1 MQFKFLRQFRGE
13 KKKFFKKTSCVTNLT
28 LFTKL
33 CTKGK
38 AMIELEGRVWKDS
51 DSSWWLVEISFLDV
65 MTQGRTRKEAL
76 KMIKDAV
83 MELLKD
89 SYENFLGKQFQL
101 TVNLYQEGVIGLGAS
116 DEKLLFALGLKRQRL
131 RSGSTIRDV
140 SKRLKS
146 KSPNAY
152 ARYERA
158 QSRPSL
164 EKYAELLH
172 VANPQRRPLLVS

>member
-1 MQFKFLRQFRGE
+1 M
-13 KKKFFKKTSCVTNLT
+13 
-28 LFTKL
+28 
-33 CTKGK
+33 
-38 AMIELEGRVWKDS
+38 MELEGKVWKDQ

-65 MTQGRTRKEAL
+65 MTQGRSRKDAL
-76 KMIKDAV
+76 RMIKDSV
-83 MELLKD
+83 WELLKD
-89 SYENFLGKQFQL
+89 SYEGLVDKRFQL
-101 TVNLYQEGVIGLGAS
+101 TVNLYENGVIGLGAS
-116 DEKLLFALGLKRQRL
+116 DDKLLFALGLKRQRM

-164 EKYAELLH
+164 EKYAELMH
-172 VANPQRRPLLVS
+172 AANPARRPMLVS

>member
-1 MQFKFLRQFRGE
+1 M
-13 KKKFFKKTSCVTNLT
+13 
-28 LFTKL
+28 
-33 CTKGK
+33 
-38 AMIELEGRVWKDS
+38 ELEGRIWKES

-76 KMIKDAV
+76 EMIKDAV
-83 MELLKD
+83 MELLTD
-89 SYENFLGKQFQL
+89 SYTDLLGKRFQL
-101 TVNLYQEGVIGLGAS
+101 TVTLYEDGVIGMGAS
-116 DEKLLFALGLKRQRL
+116 EDKLLFALGLKRQRL

-146 KSPNAY
+146 RSPNTY

-158 QSRPSL
+158 ETRPSL

-172 VANPQRRPLLVS
+172 AANPGRRPLLLS

>member
-1 MQFKFLRQFRGE
+1 M
-13 KKKFFKKTSCVTNLT
+13 
-28 LFTKL
+28 
-33 CTKGK
+33 
-38 AMIELEGRVWKDS
+38 MELEGRVWKDL
-51 DSSWWLVEISFLDV
+51 DSSWWLVEASFLDV
-65 MTQGRTRKEAL
+65 MTQGKTRKEAL

-89 SYENFLGKQFQL
+89 SYGELLNKRFQL
-101 TVNLYQEGVIGLGAS
+101 TVTLYEDGVIGIGATE
-116 DEKLLFALGLKRQRL
+116 DTLLFALGLKRQRL

-158 QSRPSL
+158 QTRPSI

-172 VANPQRRPLLVS
+172 AANPSRRPLLVS

>member
-1 MQFKFLRQFRGE
+1 M
-13 KKKFFKKTSCVTNLT
+13 
-28 LFTKL
+28 
-33 CTKGK
+33 
-38 AMIELEGRVWKDS
+38 MELEGKVWKDA
-51 DSSWWLVEISFLDV
+51 DRSWWLIEISFLDV
-65 MTQGRTRKEAL
+65 MTQGKTRKEAL
-76 KMIKDAV
+76 EMIRDAV

-89 SYENFLGKQFQL
+89 SYGNLLGKQFQL
-101 TVNLYQEGVIGLGAS
+101 SVALYENGVIGMGAS

-158 QSRPSL
+158 QASPSI

-172 VANPQRRPLLVS
+172 AANPGRRPLLIS

>member
-1 MQFKFLRQFRGE
+1 M
-13 KKKFFKKTSCVTNLT
+13 
-28 LFTKL
+28 
-33 CTKGK
+33 
-38 AMIELEGRVWKDS
+38 ELEGRVWKDP
-51 DSSWWLVEISFLDV
+51 DSSWWLVEVSFLDV
-65 MTQGRTRKEAL
+65 MTQGRSRKEAL
-76 KMIKDAV
+76 EMIKDAV

-89 SYENFLGKQFQL
+89 SYEEVLGKRFQL
-101 TVNLYQEGVIGLGAS
+101 AVNLYENGTIGLGAS
-116 DEKLLFALGLKRQRL
+116 DDKLLLALGLKRQRL

-158 QSRPSL
+158 YARPSL

-172 VANPQRRPLLVS
+172 AANPGRRPLLVS

>member
-1 MQFKFLRQFRGE
+1 ML
-13 KKKFFKKTSCVTNLT
+13 
-28 LFTKL
+28 
-33 CTKGK
+33 
-38 AMIELEGRVWKDS
+38 ELEGRVWKDAK
-51 DSSWWLVEISFLDV
+51 SSWWLIEIPFLDV

-76 KMIKDAV
+76 EMIKDAV

-89 SYENFLGKQFQL
+89 SYENLLRKQFQL
-101 TVNLYQEGVIGLGAS
+101 IVTLYEDGVIGMSAS
-116 DEKLLFALGLKRQRL
+116 DDKLLFALGLKRQRL

-158 QSRPSL
+158 LVRPSI
-164 EKYAELLH
+164 EKYAQLLH
-172 VANPQRRPLLVS
+172 AANPKRRPLLVS

>member
-1 MQFKFLRQFRGE
+1 
-13 KKKFFKKTSCVTNLT
+13 
-28 LFTKL
+28 
-33 CTKGK
+33 
-38 AMIELEGRVWKDS
+38 
-51 DSSWWLVEISFLDV
+51 
-65 MTQGRTRKEAL
+65 
-76 KMIKDAV
+76 
-83 MELLKD
+83 MER
-89 SYENFLGKQFQL
+89 SYEDGI
-101 TVNLYQEGVIGLGAS
+101 IGMGAS

-158 QSRPSL
+158 QARPSI

-172 VANPQRRPLLVS
+172 AANPARRPLLVS